1 MNRIKLLV
9 GLFAAAALLSGCASS
24 FPIGGIFTDVTI
36 PVTATGNVG
45 KGSKTGEAVCTS
57 VLSLVATGDCSI
69 EAAKRNGGITKV
81 YSVDWKA
88 NNILG
93 IIGNY
98 KVIVIG
104 E

>member
-9 GLFAAAALLSGCASS
+9 GLVVAAALLSGCASS

-45 KGSKTGEAVCTS
+45 KGAKTGEAGCTS
-57 VLSLVATGDCSI
+57 ILSLVATGDCSI
-69 EAAKRNGGITKV
+69 AAAKRNGGITKV